1 MLLLP
6 VRGEHAGAGLDEHLG
21 DEVEALGGGD
31 VERRAVVVVPAVW
44 VGAVGQGAPNEVR
57 VSLGDCRAQVAAG
70 VLEAQ
75 LGALGEEQRC
85 HPFLPLLHCLQQR
98 RVPKLV
104 W

>member
-1 MLLLP
+1 MLP
-6 VRGEHAGAGLDEHLG
+6 VCGEHAGAGLDKHLG

-44 VGAVGQGAPNEVR
+44 VDAVGQGAPDEVR
-57 VSLGDCRAQVAAG
+57 VTLGDRRAQVAAG
-70 VLEAQ
+70 VLEVQ
-75 LGALGEEQRC
+75 LGTFGEEQSC
-85 HPFLPLLHCLQQR
+85 HPFVPLLHCLQQR